1 MIKVILKTST
11 RREVIADEKKN
22 ILEFLEENEV
32 GDGCQL
38 ILDGTIL
45 TQAEI
50 HGSFENLG
58 IKDGDSVRLSAIVKA
73 FGA

>member
-1 MIKVILKTST
+1 MIKVILKTSS
-11 RREVIADEKKN
+11 RKEVITDEKKT

-32 GDGCQL
+32 DDGCQF

-50 HGSFENLG
+50 HNSFENIG